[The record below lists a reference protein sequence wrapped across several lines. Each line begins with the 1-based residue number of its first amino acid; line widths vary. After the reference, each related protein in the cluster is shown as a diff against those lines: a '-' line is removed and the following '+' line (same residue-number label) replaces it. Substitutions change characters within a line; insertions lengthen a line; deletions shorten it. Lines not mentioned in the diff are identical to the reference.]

1 MDSTAESGGG
11 QFAGTKHDQE
21 VRVFGPSGA
30 GIEDGANSWR
40 GGRRLQR
47 CLCGPEQT
55 ERGKGEGKKTESK
68 KKLPRIVDN
77 QDNEA

>member
-11 QFAGTKHDQE
+11 QFAGTKHDQ
-21 VRVFGPSGA
+21 VVGVFGPSGV

-40 GGRRLQR
+40 GERRLQR

-55 ERGKGEGKKTESK
+55 ERGRGKKTEAK

>member
-11 QFAGTKHDQE
+11 QFAGTKHDQ
-21 VRVFGPSGA
+21 VVGVFSPSGV

-55 ERGKGEGKKTESK
+55 ERGKGEGKKNRGEE
-68 KKLPRIVDN
+68 
-77 QDNEA
+77 EAPADRRQPGQ